1 MLLLAAFSPILL
13 LVLALLVFRKPLII
27 VAPAVYGWTALIAVA
42 VWSLPTE
49 YLISGVLKGSFIA
62 LEIIIIVLGAIWFVS
77 FLRHTRAIQ
86 AIEAEL
92 SRLSPDRRIQAI
104 VITWLFG
111 SFIEGSAGFGT
122 PAAIVAPLMVAIGFP
137 ALLTVTVALVAN
149 STAVTFGAVGTP
161 ITIGLAE
168 LDTEGVGILAAN
180 INFFAGLLVPVM
192 VLALVVCSRA
202 DKRLRSF
209 FECLPWTL
217 FAGLAFV
224 TPYAVLARLGNEFP
238 SLVGGA
244 MGLIIVAITV
254 RYGFLVPRHCWRFE
268 SDGAFEAEHTSS
280 KSLRAVT
287 PYAIMLGLLFVGRYI
302 FGGLQLDFYLPGA
315 VPHSLRV
322 FNPGFAFITALLVLS
337 AFSPATLPALGSSLN
352 VALKAL
358 FKPFV
363 SILFI
368 TALVQTM
375 LLSAMSPVSDA
386 GMLETIV
393 SSFKTEH
400 LPWLSATI
408 GAFGSFL
415 AGSATVSNLL
425 FGPIQEAMAREL
437 SLEITLVLALQ
448 LVGAGIGNMIA
459 LSNILAVQATV
470 GLSGHE
476 GKILARTILPCLLYL
491 FLATFVAM
499 LLIAYY

>member
-1 MLLLAAFSPILL
+1 MLLLAASSPILL
-13 LVLALLVFRKPLII
+13 LVLALLVFRKPLVI
-27 VAPAVYGWTALIAVA
+27 VAPAVYVWTAIIAA
-42 VWSLPTE
+42 ALWGLPAE
-49 YLISGVLKGSFIA
+49 YLFSGVLKGSLIA

-77 FLRHTRAIQ
+77 FLRHTRVIQ
-86 AIEAEL
+86 IIEASL
-92 SRLSPDRRIQAI
+92 SRISPDRRIQAV

-149 STAVTFGAVGTP
+149 STSVTFGAVGTP
-161 ITIGLAE
+161 IKIGFAE

-180 INFFAGLLVPVM
+180 INFFAGLLVPLM
-192 VLALVVCSRA
+192 VLALVVCSRR
-202 DKRLRSF
+202 DRRLASF
-209 FECLPWTL
+209 FECLPWAL

-224 TPYAVLARLGNEFP
+224 APYALLARIGNEFP

-244 MGLIIVAITV
+244 VGLIIVAITV
-254 RYGFLVPRHCWRFE
+254 RYSFLVPRHCWRFE
-268 SDGAFEAEHTSS
+268 SDGPFDAGNSSS
-280 KSLRAVT
+280 KTLPAIL
-287 PYAIMLGLLFVGRYI
+287 PYFTMLGLLFVGRYI
-302 FGGLQLDFYLPGA
+302 FGDLKLDFYLPGA
-315 VPHSLRV
+315 VPHSLRI
-322 FNPGFAFITALLVLS
+322 FNPGFAFITALLLLS
-337 AFSPATLPALGSSLN
+337 AFSPGTLPALGSSLS
-352 VALKAL
+352 VASKAL
-358 FKPFV
+358 LRPFV
-363 SILFI
+363 SIFFI

-375 LLSAMSPVSDA
+375 LLSEMPSSQSEA
-386 GMLETIV
+386 GMLQIIV
-393 SSFKTEH
+393 ATFRTEH

-437 SLEITLVLALQ
+437 NLDITLILALQ

-470 GLSGHE
+470 GLSGYE
-476 GKILARTILPCLLYL
+476 GRILARTLLPCLVYL
-491 FLATFVAM
+491 LLATFLTI
-499 LLIAYY
+499 LLFL